1 MDKKTALTATE
12 EKATDAHRIGC
23 KPLKLCPRQLRVAHA
38 LLVAGESWTWRED
51 IDRIAGASNGPAV
64 IQSLRRKGI
73 EIDMRTAE
81 RTDRDGKP
89 CKPGRYRLAPKGLD
103 VLAAYPFTA

>member
-1 MDKKTALTATE
+1 MDNK
-12 EKATDAHRIGC
+12 KATS
-23 KPLKLCPRQLRVAHA
+23 KPLNLCPRQERVARA
-38 LLVAGESWTWRED
+38 LLLAGDRWTWRED

-64 IQSLRRKGI
+64 IQALRCKGI

-89 CKPGRYRLAPKGLD
+89 CKPGQYRLTLKGIE
-103 VLAAYPFTA
+103 VLAAYLFAA